1 MSSQEQAALEA
12 RLRTFTIPHTALR
25 LGGSGA
31 RFKVEPAADA
41 FRVVLRMGFPVAH
54 SRGELTEA
62 LRVYTEPLDLGRNIE
77 ISVDWAVEPH
87 SVQHGLNP
95 MEGVSNLIAVASGKG
110 GVGKSTVAVN
120 LALAFAQE
128 GARVGILDADI
139 YGPSQPRMLGLM
151 GQRPVSKDGKSLE
164 PLEAHGI
171 KAMSIGFLVDERQPM
186 AWRGPMV
193 TSALNQLLNDTRWGT
208 LDYLL
213 VDMPPGTGDI
223 QLTLSQRVP
232 VSGAIIVTTPQEISL
247 ADARK
252 GLEMFQKVNVPI
264 LGIVENM
271 SRHICSSCGH
281 EDAIF
286 GHGGADRLAGEY
298 DLPMLGGLPLDSR
311 IRETTD
317 RGEPTVV
324 AEPDGSLARNYR
336 QVAMAAGAQLAGGG
350 KDYSRLFPTITVEE
364 NA

>member
-1 MSSQEQAALEA
+1 MSSQDQGALEE
-12 RLRTFTIPHTALR
+12 RLRTFTIPHTSVRLGGAGARFNVETAGESVRVALR
-25 LGGSGA
+25 LGFPFERGA
-31 RFKVEPAADA
+31 D
-41 FRVVLRMGFPVAH
+41 
-54 SRGELTEA
+54 ELIDA
-62 LRVYTEPLDLGRNIE
+62 LRSHTAALGIARDIE
-77 ISVDWAVEPH
+77 FKLDWAVRSH
-87 SVQHGLNP
+87 AVQHGLKP
-95 MEGVSNLIAVASGKG
+95 LEGVSNLIAVASGKG

-120 LALAFAQE
+120 LALAFAQQ
-128 GARVGILDADI
+128 GARVGMLDADI

-151 GQRPVSKDGKSLE
+151 GQRPVSRDGKTLE
-164 PLEAHGI
+164 PLVAHGI
-171 KAMSIGFLVDERQPM
+171 DAMSIGFLVDERQPM

-193 TSALNQLLNDTRWGT
+193 TSALNQLLNDTNWGQ

-281 EDAIF
+281 EEPIF
-286 GHGGADRLAGEY
+286 GQGGADRLAAEY

-324 AEPDGSLARNYR
+324 AEPDGALARYYR
-336 QVAMAAGAQLAGGG
+336 RIALAAGAQLAAGG

-364 NA
+364 DE